1 MATFN
6 AKAKPYKLQ
15 PTDGDNISRDDIS
28 TWSYTMMSC
37 ARQIKEWQQFLPGG
51 TFSTWIAKT
60 NDPTHGLEVKD
71 NHDRLDQ
78 EKTRIE
84 NRFSGCPKCWTKI
97 LII

>member
-28 TWSYTMMSC
+28 TWSYTMMSG
-37 ARQIKEWQQFLPGG
+37 ARQIKEWQQFHTGG
-51 TFSTWIAKT
+51 SFSTWIAKT

-71 NHDRLDQ
+71 AHNRLDQ
-78 EKTRIE
+78 EKTDE
-84 NRFSGCPKCWTKI
+84 V
-97 LII
+97 